1 MTLPAIERLL
11 AEHIGLDAE
20 SVGHELIARAV
31 HERQRSSGALGSDA
45 YLALLASSPAELQ
58 ALVEA
63 VVVSETWFFRD
74 AAAFATLAREATGP
88 WLASNASPTL
98 RVLSLPCATGE
109 EPYSIAAALLD
120 AGFPPGRLAIEG
132 ADVSEQALVRA
143 RRAVYGNNAFRGNDV
158 SFRERHFEPVPLGH
172 RLRDDVRAVVSFRRA
187 NLLDADVTLG
197 TGQYA
202 AVFCRNVLI
211 YLDRAAQRR
220 AVGVLAR
227 LLGAGGLLF
236 VGPSE
241 TSLVPHDFLPLQVP
255 LAFGFRK
262 AAAAR
267 PDASQAGPR
276 LVRRDAMPL
285 ASTTTGALPRQ
296 SPSAR
301 RPGAPAP
308 SPTAPRGAC
317 PESTR
322 GSAGRQLA
330 PAAAAKPRSPDEH
343 LELVARLAD
352 RGELGEADRR
362 CADHERQYGS
372 SARLF
377 YLMGLLR
384 EAQGEL
390 DQAAAYHKKAL
401 YLEPQ
406 HEEALTHLALLLD
419 KQGDRAGAERLRE
432 RARRVVAKEPA

>member
-1 MTLPAIERLL
+1 MTLHAIERLL

-31 HERQRSSGALGSDA
+31 HDRQKSSGALGPDA
-45 YLALLASSPAELQ
+45 YLALLASSRAELQ
-58 ALVEA
+58 ALIEA

-88 WLASNASPTL
+88 WLAANASPTL

-109 EPYSIAAALLD
+109 EPYSIALALID
-120 AGFPPGRLAIEG
+120 AGFPPGRLEIDG

-143 RRAVYGNNAFRGNDV
+143 RRGVYGNNAFRGNDS

-172 RLRDDVRAVVSFRRA
+172 RLRDDVRAVVSFRKA

-197 TGQYA
+197 MGQYA
-202 AVFCRNVLI
+202 AIFCRNVLI
-211 YLDRAAQRR
+211 YLDRASQRR
-220 AVGVLAR
+220 ALDVLAR

-241 TSLVPHDFLPLQVP
+241 TSLVPHDFLPLHVP
-255 LAFGFRK
+255 QAFGFRK
-262 AAAAR
+262 AAAVR
-267 PDASQAGPR
+267 PDASQAAPR
-276 LVRRDAMPL
+276 LVRRATRPL
-285 ASTTTGALPRQ
+285 APATPRALPRQ
-296 SPSAR
+296 IPSAR
-301 RPGAPAP
+301 RPPSPSPNPTATRDTAPA
-308 SPTAPRGAC
+308 
-317 PESTR
+317 STR
-322 GSAGRQLA
+322 SSAARGLT
-330 PAAAAKPRSPDEH
+330 AAVAEPCDADEH

-352 RGELGEADRR
+352 RGELGEAARR

-406 HEEALTHLALLLD
+406 HEGALTHLALLLD
-419 KQGDRAGAERLRE
+419 KQGDSAGAERLRQ
-432 RARRVVAKEPA
+432 RARRLGAQEPA

>member
-1 MTLPAIERLL
+1 MTLLAIESLL
-11 AEHIGLDAE
+11 AQHIGLDAE

-45 YLALLASSPAELQ
+45 YLALLASSRAELQ

-109 EPYSIAAALLD
+109 EPYSIALALLD
-120 AGFPPGRLAIEG
+120 AGFPPGRLAVEG

-172 RLRDDVRAVVSFRRA
+172 RLRDDVRAIVSFRTA

-220 AVGVLAR
+220 ALSVLAR

-267 PDASQAGPR
+267 PDASHTAPR
-276 LVRRDAMPL
+276 LVHRDGRPRA
-285 ASTTTGALPRQ
+285 ASTTGALPRQ
-296 SPSAR
+296 TPRTR

-308 SPTAPRGAC
+308 SPAPPQAAS
-317 PESTR
+317 PASTR
-322 GSAGRQLA
+322 GSAGRAHSAIAQ
-330 PAAAAKPRSPDEH
+330 PRGADEH
-343 LELVARLAD
+343 LEIVARLAD

-384 EAQGEL
+384 EAKGEL
-390 DQAAAYHKKAL
+390 EQAAAYHKKAL

-432 RARRVVAKEPA
+432 RARRAVAKEPA

>member
-1 MTLPAIERLL
+1 MTLHAIESLL
-11 AEHIGLDAE
+11 AQHIGLDAE

-31 HERQRSSGALGSDA
+31 HDRQKSSGAANSDA
-45 YLALLASSPAELQ
+45 YLALLASSRAELQ

-74 AAAFATLAREATGP
+74 PDAFAALAREATGP
-88 WLASNASPTL
+88 WLAANPSATL

-109 EPYSIAAALLD
+109 EPYSIALALLD
-120 AGFPPGRLAIEG
+120 AGFPPGRLTIEG
-132 ADVSEQALVRA
+132 ADVSEQALARA
-143 RRAVYGNNAFRGNDV
+143 RAGVYGNNAFRGSDS
-158 SFRERHFEPVPLGH
+158 SFRERHFEPVPHGH
-172 RLRDDVRAVVSFRRA
+172 RLHHDVRAVVSFRPA

-197 TGQYA
+197 MGRYTA
-202 AVFCRNVLI
+202 IFCRNVLI

-220 AVGVLAR
+220 ALDGLAR

-241 TSLVPHDFLPLQVP
+241 TSLLPRDFVPLRVP

-262 AAAAR
+262 ADALPDASHAAAR
-267 PDASQAGPR
+267 LA
-276 LVRRDAMPL
+276 RRDAKPL
-285 ASTTTGALPRQ
+285 APPTAGALPRQ
-296 SPSAR
+296 TPSAR
-301 RPGAPAP
+301 RAGSPSPNPPRLGVAQPPSARGGAERRPGAAVL
-308 SPTAPRGAC
+308 TEPRDA
-317 PESTR
+317 
-322 GSAGRQLA
+322 
-330 PAAAAKPRSPDEH
+330 DEH

-352 RGELGEADRR
+352 RGELGEAARR

-384 EAQGEL
+384 EAKGEL

-419 KQGDRAGAERLRE
+419 KQGDAAGAERLRQ
-432 RARRVVAKEPA
+432 RARRLVAKEPS

>member
-1 MTLPAIERLL
+1 MTLHAIESLL
-11 AEHIGLDAE
+11 AQHIGLDAQ

-31 HERQRSSGALGSDA
+31 HERQKSSGRVGSDA
-45 YLALLASSPAELQ
+45 YLALLASSRAELQ

-74 AAAFATLAREATGP
+74 PDAFATLAREATGP
-88 WLASNASPTL
+88 WLAAHASAPL

-109 EPYSIAAALLD
+109 EPYSIALALLD
-120 AGFPPGRLAIEG
+120 AGFPPGRLMIEG
-132 ADVSEQALVRA
+132 ADISEQALARA
-143 RRAVYGNNAFRGNDV
+143 RAGVYGNNAFRGNDPN
-158 SFRERHFEPVPLGH
+158 FRERHFEPVPHGH
-172 RLRDDVRAVVSFRRA
+172 RLRDDVRAVVSFRTA

-197 TGQYA
+197 VGQYTA
-202 AVFCRNVLI
+202 IFCRNVLI

-220 AVGVLAR
+220 ALDVLAR

-241 TSLVPHDFLPLQVP
+241 TSLLPRDFAPLRVP

-262 AAAAR
+262 ADAR
-267 PDASQAGPR
+267 PDASSAAPR
-276 LVRRDAMPL
+276 LARRDARPL
-285 ASTTTGALPRQ
+285 APRTAGALPRQ
-296 SPSAR
+296 TPSAR
-301 RPGAPAP
+301 RAGPP
-308 SPTAPRGAC
+308 SPNPPPPATESAQPA
-317 PESTR
+317 STR
-322 GSAGRQLA
+322 GGA
-330 PAAAAKPRSPDEH
+330 DEH

-352 RGELGEADRR
+352 RGELGEAARR

-384 EAQGEL
+384 EATGEL

-419 KQGDRAGAERLRE
+419 KQGDAAGAERLRQ
-432 RARRVVAKEPA
+432 RARRLIAKEPS